1 MAEVGVKRRK
11 RDWGPGGTD
20 RTLRQA
26 REESVTALLA
36 KTDKG
41 KPRPLMWKLLV
52 SYVVD
57 KGPLIQRLTAF
68 VKLWVK
74 NGLGEDDYEFLEDF
88 LNAYGSF
95 MVDAT
100 QELTLRERCW
110 RYIEW
115 NAFMGVAEI
124 ADPDHPESCTP
135 SEGRGISDRHAVKA
149 ASDAFLYA
157 LKGDDTIGGYGASP
171 NDSPLLKG
179 VGQHVHSVVADILW
193 TQMSKPEQL
202 IDILTCDDDVEGDAE
217 ESEFAAQMGKTG
229 SVGGEDSAQTGTT
242 SGESEQLIAGDACLR
257 EKRKRDVEEN
267 SSNKRMLCE
276 AAATLLGSSG
286 GVEGEAAATL
296 LGSSGGVEGEAAAA
310 LLGSSGGVEGEAAA
324 ALLGFSGEVEGEA
337 AAALLGSSGEVGGEA
352 AAALLGSSG
361 GVEGEAAAT
370 LLGSSGGVEGEAA
383 AALLGSSGGV
393 EDEAAATLLGSSGGV
408 EGEVAAAL
416 LGSSGV
422 VKSEA
427 AATLL
432 GFSGGVEGE
441 AAAALL
447 GSSGG
452 VGGEAAATLLGSS
465 GGVEGEAAA
474 ALLGS
479 SGGVE
484 CEAAAA
490 LLGSSAAAGKAAA
503 SGGFTGNG
511 KASWSSNLTTTEVFN
526 VGGCEKSQSGAS
538 ASVGTAMSTTNG
550 NGNQQKRKKKSGDQR
565 RKEKKLAGVPK
576 EQLRPSQRQRAKM
589 KIALASSS
597 SNNSKGAPVAS
608 SESRAAVSM

>member
-286 GVEGEAAATL
+286 GVE
-296 LGSSGGVEGEAAAA
+296 
-310 LLGSSGGVEGEAAA
+310 
-324 ALLGFSGEVEGEA
+324 
-337 AAALLGSSGEVGGEA
+337 
-352 AAALLGSSG
+352 
-361 GVEGEAAAT
+361 
-370 LLGSSGGVEGEAA
+370 
-383 AALLGSSGGV
+383 
-393 EDEAAATLLGSSGGV
+393 
-408 EGEVAAAL
+408 
-416 LGSSGV
+416 
-422 VKSEA
+422 
-427 AATLL
+427 
-432 GFSGGVEGE
+432 
-441 AAAALL
+441 
-447 GSSGG
+447 
-452 VGGEAAATLLGSS
+452 
-465 GGVEGEAAA
+465 
-474 ALLGS
+474 
-479 SGGVE
+479 

-538 ASVGTAMSTTNG
+538 ASVGAAMSTTDG
-550 NGNQQKRKKKSGDQR
+550 NGNQQKRKNKSGDQR